1 MKEKDRL
8 IGLDGLRGFAL
19 LLVLWFHFRGGEMP
33 GGWVG
38 ICVFFPLSGFLITR
52 LLCRE
57 LGSTQRVDVKAFW
70 GRRARRLLP
79 GLIAML
85 AVMPALAVASGFAA
99 SHVLGAVGSTLA
111 YVNNWWQLTQATDYW
126 AQFNGEVHPFEHLWS
141 LSVEEQ
147 FYVVWPLIVFGVWKV
162 ARRPH
167 RALLGLCVTVGVAG
181 VTMGLLRGASDST
194 FVYYNTLVR
203 SSEIL
208 VGAAIAVIVSA
219 KPHLLPRGGGRGAR
233 AIDVAGWVGLAIVL
247 TTAIVLNDSP
257 SFIDRGGMFLVSLAG
272 CASIIACLTGG
283 SLARALE
290 WPVVKWLG
298 TRSYGLYLWHWP
310 IFVVVTEESIGL
322 SGWWLTAV
330 HASLTVACAVLSHWL
345 IEERW
350 RVKRRPI
357 SEPSPVLAPMELAVS
372 A

>member
-1 MKEKDRL
+1 VKDRL

-52 LLCRE
+52 LLVRE
-57 LGSTQRVDVKAFW
+57 LGSTERVDLKAFW
-70 GRRARRLLP
+70 SRRARRLMP
-79 GLIAML
+79 ALIAML
-85 AVMPALAVASGFAA
+85 AVMPAIAWASGFSAG
-99 SHVLGAVGSTLA
+99 SVFGAVGSTLA
-111 YVNNWWQLTQATDYW
+111 YANNWWQLSESTDYW
-126 AQFNGEVHPFEHLWS
+126 AQFHGEVQPFEHLWS

-147 FYVVWPLIVFGVWKV
+147 FYVVWPIIVFGVWKL

-167 RALLGLCVTVGVAG
+167 RALLGLCVVVG
-181 VTMGLLRGASDST
+181 
-194 FVYYNTLVR
+194 
-203 SSEIL
+203 

-219 KPHLLPRGGGRGAR
+219 KPHLLPRGRAGRFA
-233 AIDVAGWVGLAIVL
+233 DVAGWIGLGIVL
-247 TTAIVLNDSP
+247 TTAIVLDDSP
-257 SFIDRGGMFLVSLAG
+257 TFIDRGGMFLVSLAG
-272 CASIIACLTGG
+272 CASIIGCLTGG

-310 IFVVVTEESIGL
+310 IFVVVTEESVGL
-322 SGWWLTAV
+322 SGWWLTGV

-345 IEERW
+345 VEERW
-350 RVKRRPI
+350 RAKRRPI
-357 SEPSPVLAPMELAVS
+357 SEPSPLPAPLELAVS

>member
-1 MKEKDRL
+1 VKERL

-52 LLCRE
+52 LLVRE
-57 LGSTQRVDVKAFW
+57 LGSTERVDLKAFW
-70 GRRARRLLP
+70 SRRARRLMP
-79 GLIAML
+79 ALIAML
-85 AVMPALAVASGFAA
+85 AVMPAIAWASGFSAG
-99 SHVLGAVGSTLA
+99 SVFGAVGSTLA
-111 YVNNWWQLTQATDYW
+111 YANNWWQLSQSTDYW
-126 AQFNGEVHPFEHLWS
+126 AQFHGEVQPFEHLWS

-147 FYVVWPLIVFGVWKV
+147 FYVVWPIIVFGVWKV

-167 RALLGLCVTVGVAG
+167 RALLGLCVVVGVGG
-181 VTMGLLRGASDST
+181 VAMGLLRSEADST
-194 FVYYNTLVR
+194 FVYYNTIVR
-203 SSEIL
+203 SAEIL

-219 KPHLLPRGGGRGAR
+219 KPHLLPRARGAR
-233 AIDVAGWVGLAIVL
+233 VADIAGWVGLGIVL
-247 TTAIVLNDSP
+247 TTAVVLDDSP
-257 SFIDRGGMFLVSLAG
+257 TFIDRGGMFLVSLAG
-272 CASIIACLTGG
+272 CASIIGCLTGG

-290 WPVVKWLG
+290 WPVVRWLG

-310 IFVVVTEESIGL
+310 IFVVVTEESVGL

-345 IEERW
+345 VEERW
-350 RVKRRPI
+350 RAKRRPI
-357 SEPSPVLAPMELAVS
+357 SEPSPVPAPLELAIS